1 MKTVRAQTVARC
13 LLKAAALCAA
23 LGANLAALAYDD
35 GAAKKTAE
43 GTCAGCHGSMG
54 NNPTV
59 AGAPRLA
66 GQQYEYL
73 RQALAAYHNGSRQN
87 PMMSAIVQP
96 LTPSEID
103 GLAWYYS
110 RQQGLTTQY

>member
-1 MKTVRAQTVARC
+1 MKSAARHLFRAVV
-13 LLKAAALCAA
+13 LCTS
-23 LGANLAALAYDD
+23 LGANLAAFAHND

-43 GTCAGCHGSMG
+43 GTCAACHGAMG
-54 NNPTV
+54 DKPTV

-103 GLAWYYS
+103 DLAWYYS
-110 RQQGLTTQY
+110 RQLGLTSKY